1 MSATPQKILIL
12 DDDTD
17 VIALLAKAFR
27 GLPYET
33 VFVTSG
39 VDAVQVIF
47 EAYAEKK
54 PFDAL
59 IMDCA
64 LPHLDGF
71 TIAKIVR
78 LAEETGVSKRAKI
91 GYFTAFAQTVEQST
105 LLNEVGAEAYWRKPE
120 DTVNLPALI
129 HRWLDQNS
137 ATRSLAN
144 GSAL

>member
-1 MSATPQKILIL
+1 MSATRQKILFL
-12 DDDTD
+12 DDDAD
-17 VIALLAKAFR
+17 VIALLRKAFAAS
-27 GLPYET
+27 PFEA

-39 VDAVQVIF
+39 VEAVKTIF
-47 EAYAEKK
+47 EAYREGK

-78 LAEETGVSKRAKI
+78 LAEGTGVSKRAKI
-91 GYFTAFAQTVEQST
+91 AYFTAFAKTVEQST
-105 LLNEVGAEAYWRKPE
+105 LLEAVGAEAYWRKPE
-120 DTVNLPALI
+120 DTGNLPKLI
-129 HRWLDQNS
+129 QLWLDHG
-137 ATRSLAN
+137 AMTRTN

>member
-1 MSATPQKILIL
+1 MPRKILIL
-12 DDDTD
+12 DDDAE
-17 VIALLAKAFR
+17 VIALLAKAFQP
-27 GLPYET
+27 LPYES
-33 VFVTSG
+33 VFVSSG
-39 VDAVQVIF
+39 VDAVITIF

-78 LAEETGVSKRAKI
+78 MAEATGVSKRAKI

-105 LLNEVGAEAYWRKPE
+105 LLAAVGAEAYWRKPE
-120 DTVNLPALI
+120 DTGNLPKLIQLWLDEGATAQSLI
-129 HRWLDQNS
+129 H
-137 ATRSLAN
+137 
-144 GSAL
+144 GSAV